1 MNPVVMKK
9 YLAFLVASSLT
20 TIVLAQTDKKPFTPA
35 DFYKIPT
42 VSDPQVSPDGKWV
55 SYGVSEVDTAKDKR
69 VSHLW
74 MQSWDG
80 KTSIQLTHGPE
91 AAAKARWSPDGMYLA
106 FLSSRESKNGSQV
119 WLMDRRGG
127 EAKKL
132 TDIKGDLS
140 DYDWSPDSKK
150 MVLVIQ
156 DPENKGKEAPKIPK
170 PIVVDRYH
178 FKQDYEGYLEHL
190 RNHLYVLDL
199 GTKKLDTLTK
209 GEFEERN
216 PVWSPDGT
224 QIAFVSNHDQDPDRS
239 ENSDIFII
247 APKANGVVKQ
257 LTTWK
262 GHDVNPQWS
271 PDGKQIVYLR
281 QDSEGYNMYA
291 ENIVCLMNADGSQNR
306 MLTKEL
312 DRPADNATWSKDGK
326 TIAFV
331 VDDDRERYLAT
342 YSLQTKKIST
352 ILATRG
358 KISMNDI
365 VPQGKN
371 SWAVTLST
379 PYMPF
384 EIYAL
389 EDGKLRRLT
398 LQQQDW
404 LSKVTMAQ
412 VTGFRSISKDGTKV
426 SGVLYR
432 ADSTNTKKQPFILF
446 VHGGP
451 VGQDDYGFDATAQA
465 LAVAGYA
472 VAQVNYRGSSG
483 RGIAFTKAIA
493 ADWGNK
499 EVIDLHGAVDELV
512 KQGIADPD
520 KLGVGGWSYGGITTD
535 FLIASDTRFKAAASG
550 AGSALQMAN
559 YGIDQYILQYD
570 NELGQPWKNPDVY
583 TKISYPFLHAD
594 RIKTPVLFMSGLK
607 DFNVP
612 TAGSEQMYQA
622 LKSLGVPTEL
632 VLYPNQNHGISIPS
646 YQVDRV
652 VRYIKWYDKYLK

>member
-1 MNPVVMKK
+1 MKK
-9 YLAFLVASSLT
+9 CLTLLVVTSFVATAF
-20 TIVLAQTDKKPFTPA
+20 AQSDKKHFQPK

-55 SYGVSEVDTAKDKR
+55 AYGVSEVDTAKDKR

-91 AAAKARWSPDGMYLA
+91 AAAKARWSPDGLYLA

-119 WLMDRRGG
+119 WLLDRRGG

-140 DYDWSPDSKK
+140 DYDWSPDGKK

-156 DPENKGKEAPKIPK
+156 DPENKGKEAPKTPK

-190 RNHLYVLDL
+190 RNHLYVLDIN
-199 GTKKLDTLTK
+199 TKKLDTLTK
-209 GEFEERN
+209 GEFEEKS
-216 PVWSPDGT
+216 PVWSPNGT
-224 QIAFVSNHDQDPDRS
+224 RIAFVSNHDQDPDRS
-239 ENSDIFII
+239 ENSDIFTME
-247 APKANGVVKQ
+247 PKANATVTQ

-262 GHDVNPQWS
+262 GHDVSPQWS
-271 PDGKQIVYLR
+271 PDGKQIAYLR

-291 ENIVCLMNADGSQNR
+291 ENIVCLMNADGNNNKL
-306 MLTKEL
+306 LTKEL
-312 DRPADNATWSKDGK
+312 DRTADNLAWGKDGK
-326 TIAFV
+326 ALAFT

-342 YSLQTKKIST
+342 YSLQNKKIS
-352 ILATRG
+352 IIPATRG
-358 KISMNDI
+358 KRSMNDI
-365 VPQGKN
+365 VAQGKN
-371 SWAVTLST
+371 NWAVTMST
-379 PYMPF
+379 PYLPH

-398 LQQQDW
+398 FQQQDW
-404 LSKVTMAQ
+404 VSKVTLSQ
-412 VTGFRSISKDGTKV
+412 VTGFRSVSKDGTKI

-432 ADSTNTKKQPFILF
+432 PDSSSTKKMPFILF

-451 VGQDDYGFDATAQA
+451 VGQDDYSFDPTCQA
-465 LAVAGYA
+465 LANAGYA
-472 VAQVNYRGSSG
+472 VATVNYRGSSG
-483 RGIAFTKAIA
+483 RGIAFTKSIA
-493 ADWGNK
+493 ADWGNR

-570 NELGQPWKNPDVY
+570 NELGQPWKNPDIY

-632 VLYPNQNHGISIPS
+632 ILYPNQNHGISIPS

-652 VRYIKWYDKYLK
+652 ERYIKWYDKYLKQ